1 MCSGACATTLP
12 FVVEPAAARAPRDLL
27 ELADGEEPH
36 LRPVELR
43 ELREEDRPD
52 RDVHADAQRVGP
64 ADDVEEPLLRE
75 LLDEEA
81 VLREEPG
88 VVDADPEREEPPE
101 LLAVG
106 RREADPGDDLPD
118 LLPLLAGPDLH
129 ARERLRELRAL
140 ALREV
145 HDVDR
150 ALLRGEQLLDRLV
163 ERRLAVLVVERHR
176 PLVGGHVRDLAA
188 RVALQPL
195 GDRARVAER
204 RRHEEELGPGQ
215 DEERHLPGDAALLVG
230 VVVELVHHDVG
241 RLERRT
247 AAERHVREDLGRA
260 AENARLAR

>member
-1 MCSGACATTLP
+1 MRSRSDAKFRDPAASSASSRWRRDSTIPCVSRNRDVSVSGGLEISFWNVSTVQEISPLGGPLTVRGLLP
-12 FVVEPAAARAPRDLL
+12 RGLGLLLRLPLLDDVLGRLRDDAPRVVEPAPPRAPRDLL

-52 RDVHADAQRVGP
+52 RDVHADAERVGP

-118 LLPLLAGPDLH
+118 LLPLLA
-129 ARERLRELRAL
+129 ASRSSRS
-140 ALREV
+140 
-145 HDVDR
+145 
-150 ALLRGEQLLDRLV
+150 
-163 ERRLAVLVVERHR
+163 
-176 PLVGGHVRDLAA
+176 
-188 RVALQPL
+188 
-195 GDRARVAER
+195 
-204 RRHEEELGPGQ
+204 
-215 DEERHLPGDAALLVG
+215 
-230 VVVELVHHDVG
+230 
-241 RLERRT
+241 
-247 AAERHVREDLGRA
+247 
-260 AENARLAR
+260 